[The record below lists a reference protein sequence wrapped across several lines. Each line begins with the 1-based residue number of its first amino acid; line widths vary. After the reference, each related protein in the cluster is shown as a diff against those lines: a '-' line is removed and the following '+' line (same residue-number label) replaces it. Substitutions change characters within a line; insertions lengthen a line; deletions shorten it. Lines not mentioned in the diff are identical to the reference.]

1 MKNLIFYIV
10 KIPAI
15 LILASIAVCFL
26 PSQFMAIS
34 LAAIILILVCFIIAL
49 LTINLNDVDFDKIQ
63 HLHIN
68 GTVWDVLC
76 VLHNADKNSEL
87 YQKIKIRMSL
97 LKLDGK
103 TLSKMLLDKI
113 NITDELRKI
122 KEKRWENKSKNKL
135 MKKYNNLFTAE
146 ELTNNNWTLSELARE
161 IEKRLLER

>member
-1 MKNLIFYIV
+1 MKDLILYIL
-10 KIPAI
+10 KIPAV
-15 LILASIAVCFL
+15 LILAFVAACFL

-34 LAAIILILVCFIIAL
+34 LAVIILIFVCFIIAL

-161 IEKRLLER
+161 IEKRLLNK